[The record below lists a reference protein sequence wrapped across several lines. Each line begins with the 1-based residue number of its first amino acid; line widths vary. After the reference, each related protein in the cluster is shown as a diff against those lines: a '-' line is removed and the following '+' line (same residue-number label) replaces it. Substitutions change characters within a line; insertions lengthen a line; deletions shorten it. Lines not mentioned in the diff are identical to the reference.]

1 MTRTTFSSPVHAQA
15 PSSPVHDE
23 QQGLPSSHLL
33 LEQVLTKSEAPLDAA
48 VLTCLPPLQKE
59 EASLLQ
65 TWHQGRPI
73 LTQIVTTQLGRVGT
87 FLLPLEDTHSD
98 EQRQQKVTEQ
108 ACKAVALAQACGA
121 RSVSLSVPL
130 ALQTRGGQMI
140 REHQVSCA
148 GRRPCLTTTDAT
160 TSAAVLLNL
169 EWILTRVGRDL
180 CRERLAVAVGP
191 DDFVSTF
198 LRLLL
203 ATRPHPVSLM
213 LCTLPGQ
220 GTHGE
225 HLVAELLVSGF
236 RGDIV
241 RSEMRAGEMLPD
253 GVYEEGTLLL
263 GTGDLLRGLDVQRL
277 RAGTIL
283 LRLPSALSPEVSEP
297 LSARIRAHQDILAPR
312 GDELT
317 SPAPMRELRV
327 FASGSLLDLLIQ
339 TGEGGGLR
347 NPYQVKSSL
356 LAGLAV
362 AKLDVLPTSGWVDT
376 KTAQNY
382 YFALRR
388 AGFRGMAPDLGVHDS
403 PSLYLTQF
411 RARFRHCL

>member
-1 MTRTTFSSPVHAQA
+1 MTHTFSSPVHVQA
-15 PSSPVHDE
+15 PSSPVQDV

-59 EASLLQ
+59 EVSLLQ
-65 TWHQGRPI
+65 AWHQGRPT

-87 FLLPLEDTHSD
+87 VLLPTEDTHGD
-98 EQRQQKVTEQ
+98 EQRQQKMIIEQ
-108 ACKAVALAQACGA
+108 ACKAVALAQTCGA
-121 RSVSLSVPL
+121 RSVALSAPL
-130 ALQTRGGQMI
+130 ASQTRGGQLI
-140 REHQVSCA
+140 REHQVLRA
-148 GRRPCLTTTDAT
+148 GHRPSLTTADAT
-160 TSAAVLLNL
+160 TSVAVLLNL
-169 EWILTRVGRDL
+169 EWILARVGREL

-191 DDFVSTF
+191 DDFASTF

-203 ATRPHPVSLM
+203 ATRPHPSSLM

-220 GTHGE
+220 GRHGE
-225 HLVAELLVSGF
+225 HLETELLVSGF

-241 RSEMRAGEMLPD
+241 RSEMRAGEALPD
-253 GVYEEGTLLL
+253 SVYEEATLLL
-263 GTGDLLRGLDVQRL
+263 GTDDVLRGLDVQRL
-277 RAGTIL
+277 RAGAIL

-297 LSARIRAHQDILAPR
+297 LSARIRAHRDLLAPR

-317 SPAPMRELRV
+317 SPAPMRAQRA
-327 FASGSLLDLLIQ
+327 FAQGSLLDLLVQ
-339 TGEGGGLR
+339 TGEGSGLR
-347 NPYQVKSSL
+347 TPHQIKSSL

-376 KTAQNY
+376 KTAQSY

-388 AGFRGMAPDLGVHDS
+388 AGFRGAAPDLGVQDT

-411 RARFRHCL
+411 RARFRHCF

>member
-15 PSSPVHDE
+15 SSSPVHDE
-23 QQGLPSSHLL
+23 QQGLPSSHML

-59 EASLLQ
+59 EALLLQ

-87 FLLPLEDTHSD
+87 FLLPVEDTHGD
-98 EQRQQKVTEQ
+98 EQWQQKMIEL

-130 ALQTRGGQMI
+130 ARQTRGGQMI

-148 GRRPCLTTTDAT
+148 GRRPCLTTADAT

-169 EWILTRVGRDL
+169 EWILTRVGREL
-180 CRERLAVAVGP
+180 CRERLVVAVGP
-191 DDFVSTF
+191 DDFASTF

-203 ATRPHPVSLM
+203 ATRPHPASLM

-225 HLVAELLVSGF
+225 HLEMELLVSGF
-236 RGDIV
+236 RGNVV
-241 RSEMRAGEMLPD
+241 RNEMREGEMLPD
-253 GVYEEGTLLL
+253 GVYEEATLLL

-297 LSARIRAHQDILAPR
+297 LSARIRAHQDILAPQ

-347 NPYQVKSSL
+347 NPYQVKSFL

-376 KTAQNY
+376 KTAQSY

-388 AGFRGMAPDLGVHDS
+388 AGFRGTAPDLGVHDS